1 MHKCTT
7 FKNHSHFS
15 ISRYISYTDS
25 CLTWSRSTI
34 GNCCGCCNMGHIRIT
49 YTYARCGYLCAYTQ
63 PFEIDSLYKS
73 ISQYDVEKCLELVKG
88 SRGWKW
94 IVLVCFLDFYSTI
107 CKYLSNF
114 YDWNIFSFSNNSS
127 YSCYL
132 LSQKKSERNE
142 NRWLYFDG
150 NHYVT
155 MVFGDKTSTIWP
167 SSPPSPSL
175 NQKLVDLMW

>member
-1 MHKCTT
+1 MAYMVNFIPYLCIYT

-15 ISRYISYTDS
+15 ISRYISYTLI

-63 PFEIDSLYKS
+63 PLEIDSLYKS

-94 IVLVCFLDFYSTI
+94 IGLVCFLDFYSTI

-114 YDWNIFSFSNNSS
+114 YDWNIFSNNSS
-127 YSCYL
+127 
-132 LSQKKSERNE
+132 
-142 NRWLYFDG
+142 
-150 NHYVT
+150 
-155 MVFGDKTSTIWP
+155 
-167 SSPPSPSL
+167 
-175 NQKLVDLMW
+175 

>member
-1 MHKCTT
+1 MAYMVNFIPYLCISTQ
-7 FKNHSHFS
+7 HSKITH
-15 ISRYISYTDS
+15 ISVFHGIFHIQS

-49 YTYARCGYLCAYTQ
+49 YTYAGCGYLCAYTQ

-94 IVLVCFLDFYSTI
+94 IVLVCFLDFYNTI

-114 YDWNIFSFSNNSS
+114 YDWNIFLFSINSS
-127 YSCYL
+127 Y
-132 LSQKKSERNE
+132 
-142 NRWLYFDG
+142 
-150 NHYVT
+150 
-155 MVFGDKTSTIWP
+155 
-167 SSPPSPSL
+167 
-175 NQKLVDLMW
+175 